1 MKRQEIL
8 KRLNSAAKT
17 LLNVE
22 DMHADHREY
31 SCCVLQRLVVDSA
44 ISEGI
49 KLRRLPVIH
58 LTEELGYQFLCTIVD
73 SPDNLGIDVEI
84 KDPCHV
90 SKAFVHHLSR
100 DKNNAIREPVF
111 IALRKAWLEFVST
124 YEG

>member
-22 DMHADHREY
+22 DMHADTSEY

-49 KLRRLPVIH
+49 KLRRLPVIN

-73 SPDNLGIDVEI
+73 SPDNLGLDVEI
-84 KDPCHV
+84 EDPKSV
-90 SKAFVHHLSR
+90 STAFVHHLSLE
-100 DKNNAIREPVF
+100 NNVIRESVF